1 MSRFNIQQLQP
12 DAYAAMFALEK
23 YLATSLILPVTQEL
37 VRIRAS
43 QINGCHFCIGMH
55 SNSALK
61 QGETEQR
68 LSELATWKESS
79 LFSERERAILAVTEE
94 VTLITDQGLS
104 EETYQY
110 VKKFISTAEIAQLIM
125 LISTINA
132 WNRMAISMR
141 A

>member
-55 SNSALK
+55 SNSVLK
-61 QGETEQR
+61 QGETAQR

-110 VKKFISTAEIAQLIM
+110 VKQFISTAEIAQLIM

>member
-55 SNSALK
+55 TNSALK
-61 QGETEQR
+61 QGETAQR

-110 VKKFISTAEIAQLIM
+110 VKQFISTAEIAQLIM